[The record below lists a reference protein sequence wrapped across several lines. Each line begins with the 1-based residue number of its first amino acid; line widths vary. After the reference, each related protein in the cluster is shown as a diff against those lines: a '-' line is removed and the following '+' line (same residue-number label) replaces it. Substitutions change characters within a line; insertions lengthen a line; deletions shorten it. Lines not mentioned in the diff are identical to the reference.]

1 MSNRFE
7 LHTYDSIKMLFMT
20 PELRE
25 LLLTC
30 GIDTIEDLMGL
41 TTQKFEIHELRKH
54 LVEIESL
61 VESLENDT
69 NPAFRLISWEE
80 EMNFLASLDED
91 LDDDWIDSEI
101 DDFLSD
107 EDEGL
112 ETKSPF
118 DPVSEFHMWIDKSNY
133 FYKALLYNEKSE
145 YTYFGAY
152 SKSNRVP
159 GLTLF
164 TRGHLIGWYSGDQCY
179 PVIVEYSEHGNIA
192 FRHVDNFE
200 VLFNITNYRLTE
212 CVNTYVIHN
221 DSFHPVKV
229 RGFDEIPP
237 GGCLKFNE
245 ADFCGERFEG
255 ATIVGHGVVISAPKD
270 TRFFEFLE
278 KPGTIEKITDK
289 MWNFYT
295 DKGYGSFEDKPFFL
309 EDVTESSISGKLL
322 TLKINYR
329 GAEKIIRIL
338 LD

>member
-1 MSNRFE
+1 MGNRIE
-7 LHTYDSIKMLFMT
+7 LNMYDSIEKLNMT
-20 PELRE
+20 PELCE
-25 LLLTC
+25 CLLKC
-30 GIDTIEDLMGL
+30 GVNTIDDLIMLSVTPKIE
-41 TTQKFEIHELRKH
+41 IRELRKH
-54 LVEIESL
+54 LTELESL

-69 NPAFRLISWEE
+69 NLVFRLISWEE

-91 LDDDWIDSEI
+91 WIDFEI
-101 DDFLSD
+101 DDILSD
-107 EDEGL
+107 SDEGL

-118 DPVSEFHMWIDKSNY
+118 DPVSEFHMWIGKNNY
-133 FYKALLYNEKSE
+133 FSEARLYNEKSE
-145 YTYFGAY
+145 YTHFKAH
-152 SKSNRVP
+152 SKLDRVR
-159 GLTLF
+159 GLTIL
-164 TRGHLIGWYSGDQCY
+164 TRGNLIGWYSGDECY

-221 DSFHPVKV
+221 DSLHPVKV

-255 ATIVGHGVVISAPKD
+255 ATIVGHGIVISAPKD

-278 KPGTIEKITDK
+278 KPGTIEKVTDK

-295 DKGYGSFEDKPFFL
+295 DKGYGSFEDEPFFL

-322 TLKINYR
+322 TLKIKHK
-329 GAEKIIRIL
+329 GEEKIIRIL